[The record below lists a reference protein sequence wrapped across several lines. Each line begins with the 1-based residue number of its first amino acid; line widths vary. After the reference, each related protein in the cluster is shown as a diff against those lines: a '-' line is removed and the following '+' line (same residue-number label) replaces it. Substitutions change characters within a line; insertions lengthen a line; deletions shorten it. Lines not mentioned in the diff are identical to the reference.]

1 MEGDSVILRN
11 HFLGVEYRPW
21 ESLWPGSPSQN
32 SFFSSCFCHTWDRLG
47 PGLRSH
53 EASKCKDTIK
63 GGKVLHVC
71 TVGTDYEQ
79 QDTKRS
85 NPNSHY
91 WGVGSKSKVVSISQH
106 TAPAT
111 GWADHLS
118 HPSCLTNRS
127 APTLS
132 PHKGPARPPW
142 DRARELVSLPSNC
155 SKNSDETERDPIV
168 LAPPCTQP
176 AFCPW
181 ERFSHTLSLIREVRK
196 WRN

>member
-1 MEGDSVILRN
+1 MTGESKPEFPLLLLLLSHLRQA
-11 HFLGVEYRPW
+11 GTWTKV
-21 ESLWPGSPSQN
+21 
-32 SFFSSCFCHTWDRLG
+32 SSSIKMQRYYKGRKSAACMHSWDN
-47 PGLRSH
+47 
-53 EASKCKDTIK
+53 
-63 GGKVLHVC
+63 
-71 TVGTDYEQ
+71 YEQ
-79 QDTKRS
+79 QDTKWS